1 MTTPGL
7 FPREWT
13 EAFRAEELE
22 RLAIRTED
30 GEMSDAE
37 AVRAEGLIR
46 RLWVAKARVMRGDR
60 ER

>member
-1 MTTPGL
+1 MTTPGR

-13 EAFRAEELE
+13 EAFSAEELE
-22 RLAIRTED
+22 RLAIRTVD
-30 GEMSDAE
+30 GEMSDTE

-46 RLWVAKARVMRGDR
+46 RLWVEKARVMRGDR